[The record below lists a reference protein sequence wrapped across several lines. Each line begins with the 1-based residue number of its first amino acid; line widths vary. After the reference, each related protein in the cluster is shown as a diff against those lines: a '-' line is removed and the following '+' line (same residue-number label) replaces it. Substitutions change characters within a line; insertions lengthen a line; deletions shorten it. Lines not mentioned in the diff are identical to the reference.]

1 MQPKHRA
8 LGVAAGLLAAGLIWG
23 DARAQVALTGLVSA
37 PDEGPMEGVLVSA
50 KKEGSTITT
59 TVVSDQQG
67 AFSFPSARLE
77 PGKYTISIRAIGY
90 RLDGAKTVDVPASG
104 EGRAELKL
112 SKVKSLVPQLS
123 NGEWLLSLPGA
134 DKQKAFLT
142 MCVGCHTLQR
152 VLTSNHDAAEFQQV
166 FLRMARYSPGSTP
179 THPQPLLPGPRG
191 ERPVVTGDAAKAA
204 AEFLAG
210 RAQEHDHPLAL
221 AERIDPD
228 DVGALREQPQRG
240 E

>member
-23 DARAQVALTGLVSA
+23 DTRAQVALTGLVSA

-90 RLDGAKTVDVPASG
+90 RLDGAKTVDVPAAGVRGLTPLHEQTYPSASFASLDVI
-104 EGRAELKL
+104 AE
-112 SKVKSLVPQLS
+112 
-123 NGEWLLSLPGA
+123 
-134 DKQKAFLT
+134 T
-142 MCVGCHTLQR
+142 
-152 VLTSNHDAAEFQQV
+152 
-166 FLRMARYSPGSTP
+166 
-179 THPQPLLPGPRG
+179 
-191 ERPVVTGDAAKAA
+191 
-204 AEFLAG
+204 FLATASRELG
-210 RAQEHDHPLAL
+210 
-221 AERIDPD
+221 DP
-228 DVGALREQPQRG
+228 VR
-240 E
+240 